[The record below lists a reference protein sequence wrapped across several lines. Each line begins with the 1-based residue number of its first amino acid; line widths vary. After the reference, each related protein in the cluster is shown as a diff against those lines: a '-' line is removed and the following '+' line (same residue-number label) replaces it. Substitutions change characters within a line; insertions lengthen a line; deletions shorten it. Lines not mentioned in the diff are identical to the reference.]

1 MDWNHKDPTE
11 AVENKR
17 WTIQEELYNKGL
29 NDQANHDGVVIHL
42 ESDILES
49 EIKCTLESITT
60 NSVSGSDGIPAQ
72 LFQIRNLMLL
82 KYTWYVSKFGK
93 LSSG

>member
-1 MDWNHKDPTE
+1 MDLTKAEDT
-11 AVENKR
+11 KTR
-17 WTIQEELYNKGL
+17 WQEHIELYKKDL
-29 NDQANHDGVVIHL
+29 NDTDNYDGVIIHL

-82 KYTWYVSKFGK
+82 KYT
-93 LSSG
+93 